1 MEASIHVEGDDVVKF
16 PRRCL
21 HAGLADWPRPAGDI
35 YENVDAAAKGRLGHL
50 NGRIALS
57 GIGQVAGDH
66 DGLAAKGFRLVGDR
80 RNRRGVASQQR
91 QFAALGSE
99 SMRDGSAHPFGR
111 ACNHHDSILK

>member
-1 MEASIHVEGDDVVKF
+1 M
-16 PRRCL
+16 PRGSKAKYTDKQDRK
-21 HAGLADWPRPAGDI
+21 ADHI
-35 YENVDAAAKGRLGHL
+35 
-50 NGRIALS
+50 
-57 GIGQVAGDH
+57 
-66 DGLAAKGFRLVGDR
+66 AKGFRLVGDR